1 MPLLKKIIKFSFSLF
16 AFLFLIYLLLP
27 PPAEIPPLKDSLK
40 STEPGDTIQIPG
52 ISAYYTNLSR
62 QEVLNFYQKN
72 FSKSRFLGIPLLTYR
87 LNHPPEYAKQVIR
100 DTQQSSYL
108 EEIVHPLRESLF
120 VNGYEWEN
128 DPFVPPESRAQYKMV
143 IDGKEFKCK
152 VTIRPF
158 YSNFFFRIL
167 IFIGIVIA
175 FFFLKKEVEE
185 IYETV
190 SNNRQLQHKKAS

>member
-1 MPLLKKIIKFSFSLF
+1 MSFKKTLILF
-16 AFLFLIYLLLP
+16 FYFFLFLIFVYLLLP
-27 PPAEIPPLKDSLK
+27 PPLEIPPLPESLK

-52 ISAYYTNLSR
+52 VSAYYTNLPR
-62 QEVLNFYQKN
+62 QEVLDFYQKN

-87 LNHPPEYAKQVIR
+87 LNHPPEYARQVIR

-128 DPFVPPESRAQYKMV
+128 DPFTPPASRSQYRMV
-143 IDGKEFKCK
+143 INGKEFKCK

-158 YSNFFFRIL
+158 FSNLWARVIV
-167 IFIGIVIA
+167 FIGIITIS
-175 FFFLKKEVEE
+175 FLIIKELLK
-185 IYETV
+185 IYA
-190 SNNRQLQHKKAS
+190 SIRNNHKL